1 MTTDSAALTAIP
13 VAHGSPRVLVQ
24 SNVVNIRF
32 LLTLFKESDGNGFL
46 WPAHMSHIT
55 NMLFI
60 AHPSSAH
67 YILYAFSVEG
77 LLLHTL
83 YFSMPHKYKS
93 HKFLYV
99 VFFHLGDSLASEF
112 YVVTFWNTVCSS
124 SIGGEDGT
132 DRVF

>member
-67 YILYAFSVEG
+67 YILYLFSGRIITAHIILQHAPQVQITQVLICCILSFRRFPG
-77 LLLHTL
+77 
-83 YFSMPHKYKS
+83 
-93 HKFLYV
+93 
-99 VFFHLGDSLASEF
+99 
-112 YVVTFWNTVCSS
+112 
-124 SIGGEDGT
+124 I
-132 DRVF
+132 